1 MADTTSL
8 AETKSVF
15 EYRGVDNLVYAKITA
30 DTSGTSGSYTVG
42 TPVKLAYVA
51 EIGKTVETNSET
63 KFYDNKPLIVLNA
76 EGATTLTIT
85 CAPVALDVLA
95 EITGKTYDSTNK
107 AMVEGVRDFSRNFAL
122 GYRTRDTRGF
132 YRYVWYLKGS
142 FGVPDETFATENA
155 GTETNNMTLTY
166 TAVMTEHEF
175 VDKIDGTNQIGSVKS
190 IIMADDENT
199 KIDKTK
205 FFTNVV
211 TPATAKIESLK
222 TATTTGGTT

>member
-1 MADTTSL
+1 MADTTL
-8 AETKSVF
+8 ATTSEVF
-15 EYRGVDNLVYAKITA
+15 EYRGVDNLYYAKITA
-30 DTSGTSGSYTVG
+30 DTSGTNGTYTFG

-63 KFYDNKPLIVLNA
+63 KFYDNKPLIVLNS

-85 CAPVALDVLA
+85 CAPLALDVLA

-107 AMVEGVRDFSRNFAL
+107 AMIEGVRDFGRNFAL
-122 GYRTRDTRGF
+122 GYRTRDTRGL

-155 GTETNNMTLTY
+155 GTETNNMSLTY

-175 VDKIDGTNQIGSVKS
+175 AEEIGGVVAGSVKS
-190 IIMADDENT
+190 IVIADEATD
-199 KIDKTK
+199 KIDKEK
-205 FFTNVV
+205 FFKTVITPTNLKRDEL
-211 TPATAKIESLK
+211 KI
-222 TATTTGGTT
+222 ATTTGGTT

>member
-1 MADTTSL
+1 MADTTTL
-8 AETKSVF
+8 ATTSEVF
-15 EYRGVDNLVYAKITA
+15 EYRGVDNLFYAKIKKDGDNYET
-30 DTSGTSGSYTVG
+30 G

-63 KFYDNKPLIVLNA
+63 KFYDNKPLIVLNS

-85 CAPVALDVLA
+85 CAPLALDVLA

-107 AMVEGVRDFSRNFAL
+107 AMVEGVRDFGRNFAL
-122 GYRTRDTRGF
+122 GYRTRDTRGL

-155 GTETNNMTLTY
+155 GTETNNMSLIY

-175 VDKIDGTNQIGSVKS
+175 SEQIDGSNAIGSVKS
-190 IIMADDENT
+190 IVVADEAET
-199 KIDKTK
+199 KIDPGK
-205 FFTNVV
+205 FFKTVITPTNLKRDEL
-211 TPATAKIESLK
+211 KIG
-222 TATTTGGTT
+222 AATGGTTTT

>member
-1 MADTTSL
+1 MADTTTL
-8 AETKSVF
+8 ATTSEVF
-15 EYRGVDNLVYAKITA
+15 EYRGVDNLYYAKITK
-30 DTSGTSGSYTVG
+30 DTSGANGTYEVG

-63 KFYDNKPLIVLNA
+63 KFYDNKPLIVLNS

-85 CAPVALDVLA
+85 CAPLALDVLA

-107 AMVEGVRDFSRNFAL
+107 AMVEGVRDFGRNFAL
-122 GYRTRDTRGF
+122 GYRTRDTRGK

-155 GTETNNMTLTY
+155 GTETNNMSLTY

-175 VDKIDGTNQIGSVKS
+175 TEEIDSKAAGSVKS
-190 IIMADDENT
+190 IVVDGSQNEKVTVEN
-199 KIDKTK
+199 
-205 FFTNVV
+205 FFTKEVI
-211 TPATAKIESLK
+211 TPKNIGTAFS
-222 TATTTGGTT
+222 TT

>member
-1 MADTTSL
+1 MADTTTL
-8 AETKSVF
+8 AKTAEVF
-15 EYRGVDNLVYAKITA
+15 EYRGVDNLVYAKIIK
-30 DTSGTSGSYTVG
+30 DGDNYEVG

-63 KFYDNKPLIVLNA
+63 KFYDNKPLIVLNS

-175 VDKIDGTNQIGSVKS
+175 TEEIGGKKVGSVKS
-190 IIMADDENT
+190 MIFADEKDDE
-199 KIDKTK
+199 ISPTK
-205 FFTNVV
+205 FFTEVI
-211 TPATAKIESLK
+211 TPKKERDDLK
-222 TATTTGGTT
+222 DSTTTTGGTT

>member
-1 MADTTSL
+1 MADTTTL
-8 AETKSVF
+8 ATTSEVF
-15 EYRGVDNLVYAKITA
+15 EYRGVDNLFYAKIEE
-30 DTSGTSGSYTVG
+30 DGTDYTVG

-63 KFYDNKPLIVLNA
+63 KFYDNKPLIVLNS

-85 CAPVALDVLA
+85 CAPLALDVLA
-95 EITGKTYDSTNK
+95 EITGKTYDATSK
-107 AMVEGVRDFSRNFAL
+107 AMVEGVRDFGRNFAL
-122 GYRTRDTRGF
+122 GYRTRDTRGK

-175 VDKIDGTNQIGSVKS
+175 AEQIGEKTAGSVKS
-190 IIMADDENT
+190 IVVDGSQNENVT
-199 KIDKTK
+199 VEN
-205 FFTNVV
+205 FFTEVI
-211 TPATAKIESLK
+211 TPKNIGTAFS
-222 TATTTGGTT
+222 TT

>member
-1 MADTTSL
+1 MADTTTL
-8 AETKSVF
+8 AKTAEVF
-15 EYRGVDNLVYAKITA
+15 EYRGVDNLVYAKITK
-30 DTSGTSGSYTVG
+30 DGDNYEVG

-63 KFYDNKPLIVLNA
+63 KFYDNKPLIVLNS

-205 FFTNVV
+205 FFVNVV
-211 TPATAKIESLK
+211 TPETLKIENLK
-222 TATTTGGTT
+222 IATTTTT

>member
-1 MADTTSL
+1 MADTTTL
-8 AETKSVF
+8 AKTAEVF
-15 EYRGVDNLVYAKITA
+15 EYRGVDNLVYAKITK
-30 DTSGTSGSYTVG
+30 DGDSYEVG

-63 KFYDNKPLIVLNA
+63 KFYDNKPLIVLNS

-175 VDKIDGTNQIGSVKS
+175 AEEIGGVVAGSVKS
-190 IIMADDENT
+190 IIMADDET
-199 KIDKTK
+199 TQIDKTK
-205 FFTNVV
+205 FFENVV
-211 TPATAKIESLK
+211 TPATAKIETLK
-222 TATTTGGTT
+222 IATATTT